1 MSGEYRAIN
10 LVKGCVRSI
19 FASLFLS
26 LKESSCETKKNVFYL
41 SSFHSRENQ
50 DIQDILDVQV

>member
-26 LKESSCETKKNVFYL
+26 LKESSCETKKIVFYL

-50 DIQDILDVQV
+50 DIHDIQV